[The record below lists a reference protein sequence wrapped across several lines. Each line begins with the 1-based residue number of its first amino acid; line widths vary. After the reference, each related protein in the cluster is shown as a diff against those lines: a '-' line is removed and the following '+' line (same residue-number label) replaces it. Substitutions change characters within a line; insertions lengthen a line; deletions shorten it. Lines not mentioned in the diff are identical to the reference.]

1 MQLKPLLVSAF
12 CFVAF
17 LLGVEGRMTFWS
29 NRYFNALGESNVEYI
44 DCSVGNEPFQLESI
58 EPLPE
63 YVKPGEN
70 VTVIVK
76 GTVTE
81 KIEDGAYAEVVVKLG
96 LVKLLHKTFDICEE
110 LKNNRDNVNIQCPI
124 EKGPIEIKATAGLPR
139 EIPRAKFVVAARAF
153 TANDDDL
160 ACVNLSVD
168 FRPRRPKV
176 RSIWSNN

>member
-1 MQLKPLLVSAF
+1 MQLKSLLASVF

-17 LLGVEGRMTFWS
+17 LLTVEGRMTFWS
-29 NRYFNALGESNVEYI
+29 SRYFNALGESNVEYL
-44 DCSVGNEPFQLESI
+44 DCGVGDEPFRLESI
-58 EPLPE
+58 KVLPE

-76 GTVTE
+76 GIATE
-81 KIEDGAYAEVVVKLG
+81 RIEDGAYADVTVKVG
-96 LVKLLHKTFDICEE
+96 LVKLLHKQFDICEE

-124 EKGPIEIKATAGLPR
+124 EKGPIEIKATAALPK

-153 TANDDDL
+153 TENDDDL

-168 FRPRRPKV
+168 FRPKRPKV